1 MRALTSTEEICVR
14 SHVSPDGSSY
24 EGEVLSAFPSP
35 CPACLA
41 FFALESFH
49 LFLSGSMGK
58 EKEREFAN
66 MLTALMKA
74 NGKRMSSMAM
84 AK

>member
-1 MRALTSTEEICVR
+1 
-14 SHVSPDGSSY
+14 
-24 EGEVLSAFPSP
+24 
-35 CPACLA
+35 
-41 FFALESFH
+41 
-49 LFLSGSMGK
+49 MGK

-66 MLTALMKA
+66 MLTALMKV